1 MTRSFFLIFIF
12 LLAGLT
18 ALSAQGELDSLKA
31 VLTETNDNKK
41 RVDILNELSSQIYDM
56 DGTEGFGYASDA
68 YEDATAI
75 KYDRGRRKA
84 LNLMSFRYVISGDFQ
99 EALKYQRKAV
109 AITETE
115 DDLVAYSL
123 VMTGNVYRSLAK
135 YDSARYFYTRAMT
148 LLEQYPRT
156 LYQAYAFKSIAR
168 LFVIQWKNKEAE
180 TYLKKAQEI
189 YEQLGNERGI
199 SEIWFALSDVS
210 KNLTDYELAD
220 TYQVKGC
227 VIANQVKSDYL
238 LFLCYKN
245 QGDYYFHL
253 GEYLK
258 ALDVLF
264 KGLEILKTKEQPQLL
279 AGVYDQLG
287 EVYEELGQHD
297 VSLKYYFDALKIWER
312 IGVKYEMGK
321 LYSEVGWIYKNQL
334 NFGQAKVYMDKS
346 LAVRQEIKDDH
357 GISNSYNVLGV
368 LYYQEGNYDKA
379 LSLLEKSLE
388 IRKRIGHREGV
399 SACIFNIARVYE
411 DQGKFTKALEY
422 QYEALEID
430 ERIGNKQGLSI
441 SYNSLGQLYT
451 KAKNFP
457 EALRYLTKARELSQQ
472 TGSKSLIMFNRL
484 QFSQFYEAQGDLKKA
499 LEFHKLYTQLNDSIY
514 SEGNA
519 LKLAEMHALYQ
530 VEQKNQE
537 ISFLNQEK
545 EIQQNQILLQRSQI
559 GQQRTIIIA
568 GLVGLLLICFFAF
581 KIYQYTIRIRRA
593 NREILEQ
600 QDEIQ
605 TQSEELIEANYTIA
619 NINRDLE
626 TKIEE
631 RTSDLRQAYKEL
643 DTFFYRA
650 SHDFRRP
657 LTTFLGL
664 AEVANITVKDVIA
677 LELFAK
683 VKETASN
690 LDKMLIKLQSI
701 SDLGA
706 QQLVYR
712 DVMVKEIIDNVLDG
726 FSDEINARNIRI
738 VSAIDLHEAFYSYP
752 AMIKTIIEN
761 LVENAVFFS
770 RHDEATIRIAAY
782 TQGTNVVLEFE
793 DNGQGIDQLYQERIF
808 DMYFRGNDKSKG
820 NGLGLYIVKKA
831 VEKLNGQVT
840 FRSELGKGSLFQVFL
855 PTDQNHPEVIH

>member
-1 MTRSFFLIFIF
+1 MTRSFLLICFLV
-12 LLAGLT
+12 LADVTL
-18 ALSAQGELDSLKA
+18 LSAQDGLDSLKEA
-31 VLTETNDNKK
+31 LTETNDNKK
-41 RVDILNELSSQIYDM
+41 RVDILNELSSLVYDM
-56 DGTEGFGYASDA
+56 DGTEGFRFASDA

-75 KYDRGRRKA
+75 KYDRGRRRA

-135 YDSARYFYTRAMT
+135 YDSARYFYTRAIT
-148 LLEQYPRT
+148 LLDKYPRT
-156 LYQAYAFKSIAR
+156 LYQAYAFKSLAR

-189 YEQLGNERGI
+189 YEQLGNERGV

-227 VIANQVKSDYL
+227 EIANRVKSDYL
-238 LFLCYKN
+238 VFLCFKN
-245 QGDYYFHL
+245 RGDYYFHL

-312 IGVKYEMGK
+312 IGVKYEMAK

-346 LAVRQEIKDDH
+346 LALREEIKDDH

-411 DQGKFTKALEY
+411 DQGKFSKALEY

-457 EALRYLTKARELSQQ
+457 EALRYLNKAYDLALE
-472 TGSKSLIMFNRL
+472 TGSKSLIMMNRL
-484 QFSQFYEAQGDLKKA
+484 QFSQFYEAEGDLKMA
-499 LEFHKLYTQLNDSIY
+499 LQYHKLYTQLNDSIY

-568 GLVGLLLICFFAF
+568 GLIGLLLICFFAF
-581 KIYQYTIRIRRA
+581 KIYQYTIRLRRA

-605 TQSEELIEANYTIA
+605 TQSEELIEANHTIA

-664 AEVANITVKDVIA
+664 AEVANITVKDVNA

-712 DVMVKEIIDNVLDG
+712 DVMVKEIVDNVLDG
-726 FSDEINARNIRI
+726 FSNEINARNIRI
-738 VSAIDLHEAFYSYP
+738 LAAIDLHEAFYSYP

-761 LVENAVFFS
+761 LIENAIFFS
-770 RHDEATIRIAAY
+770 RHEEATIRIAAY
-782 TQGTNVVLEFE
+782 AQGTNVVLEFE

-831 VEKLNGQVT
+831 VEKLNGQIT

-855 PTDQNHPEVIH
+855 PADQNHPEVIH

>member
-1 MTRSFFLIFIF
+1 MI
-12 LLAGLT
+12 LLLVAG
-18 ALSAQGELDSLKA
+18 APVRAQNEIDSLKEA
-31 VLTETNDNKK
+31 LEETNDNQN
-41 RVDILNELSSQIYDM
+41 RVDILNELSSAIYDT
-56 DGTEGFGYASDA
+56 DVTEGFKYASDA
-68 YEDATAI
+68 YDDATAI

-84 LNLMSFRYVISGDFQ
+84 LDLMSFRYITSGDFQ
-99 EALKYQRKAV
+99 EALKYLRQA
-109 AITETE
+109 TTLNTTE
-115 DDLVAYSL
+115 DDLVGYGY
-123 VMTGNVYRSLAK
+123 VMTANVYRSLAK
-135 YDSARYFYTRAMT
+135 YDSARYFYNRAIT
-148 LLEQYPRT
+148 LLESYPKS
-156 LYQAYAFKSIAR
+156 LYQAYAFKSLAR
-168 LFVIQWKNKEAE
+168 LMVIQWNNREAE
-180 TYLKKAQEI
+180 TYFKKAQDI
-189 YEQLGNERGI
+189 YTHLGYQRGI
-199 SEIWFALSDVS
+199 AEIWFALSDVS
-210 KNLTDYELAD
+210 KNMTDYQLAE
-220 TYQVKGC
+220 TYQAKGC
-227 VIANQVKSDYL
+227 EIANKIKADYL
-238 LFLCYKN
+238 ILVCYKN

-258 ALDVLF
+258 SLDVLF
-264 KGLEILKTKEQPQLL
+264 KGMEILKTKEQPQLL
-279 AGVYDQLG
+279 ASVYFQLG

-312 IGVKYEMGK
+312 IGVKYEMAK

-334 NFGQAKVYMDKS
+334 NFAQAKVYMEKS
-346 LAVRQEIKDDH
+346 LAIRQEIKDDH

-368 LYYQEGNYDKA
+368 LYYQEGKYEKA
-379 LSLLEKSLE
+379 LALLEKALD
-388 IRKRIGHREGV
+388 IRKRIVHREGV
-399 SACIFNIARVYE
+399 SASIFNIARVYE
-411 DQGKFTKALEY
+411 DLGQYAKALDY
-422 QYEALEID
+422 QFDALEID

-441 SYNSLGQLYT
+441 SYNSIGQLYT
-451 KAKNFP
+451 KAGNFP
-457 EALRYLTKARELSQQ
+457 EAFRYLTKAKELSQQ
-472 TGSKSLIMFNRL
+472 TGSKILIMNNRL
-484 QFSQFYEAQGDLKKA
+484 QFSQFYEAKGDLAKA
-499 LEFHKLYTQLNDSIY
+499 LEFHKSYTQLNDSIY

-568 GLVGLLLICFFAF
+568 GLIGLILICFFAF
-581 KIYQYTIRIRRA
+581 KIYQYTLRLRRA

-605 TQSEELIEANYTIA
+605 TQSEELIEANHTIA

-664 AEVANITVKDVIA
+664 AEVANITVKDAYA

-701 SDLGA
+701 SDVGA

-712 DVMVKEIIDNVLDG
+712 DVMVKEIVDNVLDS
-726 FSDEINARNIRI
+726 FSTDINERNIRM
-738 VSAIDLHEAFYSYP
+738 VTDIDLHEPFYSYP
-752 AMIKTIIEN
+752 AMIKTIVEN
-761 LVENAVFFS
+761 LVENAIFFS
-770 RHDEATIRIAAY
+770 RREEAVVRIAVFK
-782 TQGTNVVLEFE
+782 QGTNVVFEVE
-793 DNGQGIDQLYQERIF
+793 DNGQGIDQIYQERIF

-820 NGLGLYIVKKA
+820 NGLGLYIVKKGHRETQRTDHLSLRCG
-831 VEKLNGQVT
+831 EKGA
-840 FRSELGKGSLFQVFL
+840 LFQVFL
-855 PTDQNHPEVIH
+855 PMDQNHPEVIH